1 MHLFLGKLQLDK
13 CLYVLCHGIALLS
26 EQTWRSWDTW
36 ITNCNGSTLTTTYF
50 PWDEGI
56 RLPSNASIIPYYA
69 SYDPANY
76 SNGTFVNSTA
86 IDYSNT
92 GIGNLNGSPPISNSS
107 SLGSPSSSSSSA
119 TPIGSIVGGVV
130 GGIVLLLLLCGFF
143 FFIIC
148 RKRRRAAQ
156 FPHKMT
162 LPTLNGSHFAV
173 ATKDSTVHTPLAP
186 SGYPQTSAA
195 MSTSSYAIQSNN
207 IPNGPSVTS
216 LHSLHIAS
224 PTSTVRP
231 MLVSPLAPPITPVL
245 SPVGDAAD
253 VITPFL
259 ATQPSRPSTPDRKN
273 TRSHGEPAQE
283 RAMSPQS
290 QRSRMNPPPY
300 SPSSPTSSRHSR
312 TGSNSS
318 RRLSVMR
325 HFRREGG
332 PGDTSIQSAMG
343 QRRTHAPRMHSSTS
357 AESAMSD
364 STAAS
369 ASDNGRNVKT
379 TLERTTTTAAS
390 SSRRPVV

>member
-1 MHLFLGKLQLDK
+1 MFCATGSPSL
-13 CLYVLCHGIALLS
+13 V
-26 EQTWRSWDTW
+26 SWDTW
-36 ITNCNGSTLTTTYF
+36 ITNCNGSTSTTTYF

-76 SNGTFVNSTA
+76 SNGTFVESTA
-86 IDYSNT
+86 EDYSDT
-92 GIGNLNGSPPISNSS
+92 GRGNVNGSPISNPSS
-107 SLGSPSSSSSSA
+107 SSSSPSSSSSSA

-130 GGIVLLLLLCGFF
+130 GGMVLLLLLCGFC

-162 LPTLNGSHFAV
+162 LPTMN
-173 ATKDSTVHTPLAP
+173 
-186 SGYPQTSAA
+186 GYPQTSAA

-231 MLVSPLAPPITPVL
+231 MPVSPLAPPITPVL

-259 ATQPSRPSTPDRKN
+259 ATQPSRPSTSDRKN
-273 TRSHGEPAQE
+273 AESYGEPAQE

-300 SPSSPTSSRHSR
+300 TPSSPTSSRHSR

-343 QRRTHAPRMHSSTS
+343 QRRMHAPRMHSSTS
-357 AESAMSD
+357 AESARSD

-369 ASDNGRNVKT
+369 ASDNRRNVKT